1 MPQPKQTAPS
11 VIYQI
16 KITLKDTK
24 PPVWRRV
31 QLSGGTTLGKLH
43 EVIQTVMGWQ
53 DYHLHSF
60 TVGAVEYG
68 VFEPELRL
76 RSEHGVKLSQII
88 PGEKFKFHYEYDF
101 GDSWDHVLVVEKVLA
116 PEPGV
121 SYPLILTGRRACPP
135 EDVGGV
141 WGYEGFLEAIKD
153 PDHPEHDE
161 YLEWVGGDFDPEE
174 FDLADAVQALARIK

>member
-88 PGEKFKFHYEYDF
+88 PGEKFKFTMSTTS
-101 GDSWDHVLVVEKVLA
+101 GTPGTMSWWW
-116 PEPGV
+116 
-121 SYPLILTGRRACPP
+121 RRCWRRSR
-135 EDVGGV
+135 V
-141 WGYEGFLEAIKD
+141 
-153 PDHPEHDE
+153 
-161 YLEWVGGDFDPEE
+161 
-174 FDLADAVQALARIK
+174 